1 MYIRNYVIY
10 IWKGHVIN
18 TYLPQENAALCDQVF
33 RLQEKMIGLKEERIF
48 LLKRTYQF
56 ESTAKQSVD
65 LSEQNYM
72 KAQMDQSTQKS
83 TISGKKHKTDFT
95 ADSLKM
101 KHKKNLYANVKRKT
115 LVPVP
120 VDSSGLPVFPVNLG
134 SLSVHS
140 LGEIIT
146 DRLTF
151 HDEDL
156 IYPVGFC
163 STRVY
168 GSLSDP
174 TSPCIYTCM
183 ILDGGNA
190 PL

>member
-1 MYIRNYVIY
+1 
-10 IWKGHVIN
+10 
-18 TYLPQENAALCDQVF
+18 
-33 RLQEKMIGLKEERIF
+33 MIGLKEERIF
-48 LLKRTYQF
+48 LLKKAYQF
-56 ESTAKQSVD
+56 ESAARHNAEMN
-65 LSEQNYM
+65 EQNYV
-72 KAQMDQSTQKS
+72 KAHMNQSLQKTS
-83 TISGKKHKTDFT
+83 TGKKKSDFST
-95 ADSLKM
+95 DSLKV
-101 KHKKNLYANVKRKT
+101 KPKKNLNTVVKRKT

-190 PL
+190 PM

>member
-1 MYIRNYVIY
+1 
-10 IWKGHVIN
+10 
-18 TYLPQENAALCDQVF
+18 
-33 RLQEKMIGLKEERIF
+33 MIGLKEERSF
-48 LLKRTYQF
+48 LLKKAYQY
-56 ESTAKQSVD
+56 ESVAKQSLEMSD
-65 LSEQNYM
+65 PSQNYF
-72 KAQMDQSTQKS
+72 KSQMLQHNQKVS
-83 TISGKKHKTDFT
+83 SGKKKPGESVP
-95 ADSLKM
+95 DSIKG
-101 KHKKNLYANVKRKT
+101 KAKKNVNTGIKRKT

-190 PL
+190 PV

>member
-1 MYIRNYVIY
+1 
-10 IWKGHVIN
+10 
-18 TYLPQENAALCDQVF
+18 
-33 RLQEKMIGLKEERIF
+33 MIELKEVRAF
-48 LLKRTYQF
+48 LLKKAYQY
-56 ESTAKQSVD
+56 ESVVKQNLEINDAS
-65 LSEQNYM
+65 SNYF
-72 KAQMDQSTQKS
+72 KS
-83 TISGKKHKTDFT
+83 QVPQFNPKVSSGKKKPGEPAPEGGKTK
-95 ADSLKM
+95 A
-101 KHKKNLYANVKRKT
+101 KKNVNTGVKRKT

-174 TSPCIYTCM
+174 TQPCIYTCM
-183 ILDGGNA
+183 ISDGGNA
-190 PL
+190 PM

>member
-1 MYIRNYVIY
+1 
-10 IWKGHVIN
+10 
-18 TYLPQENAALCDQVF
+18 
-33 RLQEKMIGLKEERIF
+33 MIGLKEERSF
-48 LLKRTYQF
+48 LLKKAYQY
-56 ESTAKQSVD
+56 ESVAKQSLEMSD
-65 LSEQNYM
+65 PSQNYF
-72 KAQMDQSTQKS
+72 KSQMLQPNQKVSSSKKKPGESAPDSTK
-83 TISGKKHKTDFT
+83 GKT
-95 ADSLKM
+95 
-101 KHKKNLYANVKRKT
+101 KKNVNTSIKRKT

-190 PL
+190 PV

>member
-1 MYIRNYVIY
+1 
-10 IWKGHVIN
+10 
-18 TYLPQENAALCDQVF
+18 
-33 RLQEKMIGLKEERIF
+33 MIGLKEERSF
-48 LLKRTYQF
+48 LVKKAYQY
-56 ESTAKQSVD
+56 ESVAKQSLEATD
-65 LSEQNYM
+65 SSQNYF
-72 KAQMDQSTQKS
+72 KS
-83 TISGKKHKTDFT
+83 QTVQQNPKVSSGKKKPGEQASEGGKTK
-95 ADSLKM
+95 A
-101 KHKKNLYANVKRKT
+101 KKTPSAGVKRKT

-174 TSPCIYTCM
+174 TQPCIYTCM
-183 ILDGGNA
+183 ISDGGNA
-190 PL
+190 PM

>member
-1 MYIRNYVIY
+1 
-10 IWKGHVIN
+10 
-18 TYLPQENAALCDQVF
+18 
-33 RLQEKMIGLKEERIF
+33 MIGLKEERIF
-48 LLKRTYQF
+48 LLKKAYQF
-56 ESTAKQSVD
+56 DSIAKHNSDINEQS
-65 LSEQNYM
+65 YI
-72 KAQMDQSTQKS
+72 KAQLPQVNQK
-83 TISGKKHKTDFT
+83 TFSGKKKSEFSI
-95 ADSLKM
+95 DSLKL
-101 KHKKNLYANVKRKT
+101 KSKKNLCAAVKRKT

-146 DRLTF
+146 DRLMF

-174 TSPCIYTCM
+174 TTPCIYTCM
-183 ILDGGNA
+183 ILDGGSS
-190 PL
+190 PM

>member
-1 MYIRNYVIY
+1 
-10 IWKGHVIN
+10 
-18 TYLPQENAALCDQVF
+18 
-33 RLQEKMIGLKEERIF
+33 MICLKEERSF
-48 LLKRTYQF
+48 LLKKAYQY
-56 ESTAKQSVD
+56 ESLAKHNLEVNESVS
-65 LSEQNYM
+65 LNYM
-72 KAQMDQSTQKS
+72 KSQQQQHFLQKS
-83 TISGKKHKTDFT
+83 SSTKKKANEIVPDNSKCKT
-95 ADSLKM
+95 
-101 KHKKNLYANVKRKT
+101 KKNINTAVKRKT

-190 PL
+190 PM